1 MVEIDEDEIKWAY
14 NLWNSMMIGGTWELP
29 GMGLYRRT
37 GDAQLTL
44 IEIHQSVPEPASSLF
59 QQHQYIALLA
69 NEMGWEMV
77 EAIER
82 AYDKDSEPLN
92 IPEGKIGRVAACSCE
107 CGSVIR
113 IEPFVPG
120 TICVKISDGQCP
132 VCGETGFD
140 PSWNDIHVVVDD
152 RGYILKI
159 TEEEE

>member
-44 IEIHQSVPEPASSLF
+44 IEIHQSVPETSSSLF
-59 QQHQYIALLA
+59 EQHQYIALLA

-92 IPEGKIGRVAACSCE
+92 IPEGKIGRVAACFKRVWFCNPYRAVRSRHNLCQDKRR
-107 CGSVIR
+107 SVSSVWGGWIR
-113 IEPFVPG
+113 PFV
-120 TICVKISDGQCP
+120 
-132 VCGETGFD
+132 E
-140 PSWNDIHVVVDD
+140 
-152 RGYILKI
+152 
-159 TEEEE
+159 